1 MANFPKVIVK
11 LTNTQPIKLKPGV
24 KNEPGTIL
32 TINKKKIKDIELP
45 HESFII
51 TRETR
56 KTRNG
61 FFNNMSSVIKFE
73 KAKISKVIRSC
84 GSFGSWLDNL
94 GRIGTYKCC
103 YFFS

>member
-1 MANFPKVIVK
+1 MTNFPKVIVK
-11 LTNTQPIKLKPGV
+11 LTNTQPIKSKPGV
-24 KNEPGTIL
+24 KNEPGAIL

-73 KAKISKVIRSC
+73 KAKISKVIWSC

-94 GRIGTYKCC
+94 GKIDTYKCC